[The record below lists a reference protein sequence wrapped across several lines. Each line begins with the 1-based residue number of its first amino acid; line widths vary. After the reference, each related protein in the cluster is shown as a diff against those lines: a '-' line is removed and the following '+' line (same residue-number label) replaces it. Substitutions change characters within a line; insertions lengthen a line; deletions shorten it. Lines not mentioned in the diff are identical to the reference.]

1 MKIFILI
8 SLYSCPPVV
17 LRIYSVVFLHLG
29 NIYFDIKGKKKN
41 YGIIIILEKIF
52 ILCGIFPSR
61 ISLNQIF
68 RKKMLPLETLKICFM
83 GVKNVNILLMNDDGK

>member
-1 MKIFILI
+1 MNIFILI

-29 NIYFDIKGKKKN
+29 NIYFDIKGKKN
-41 YGIIIILEKIF
+41 YGIILILEKIF

-61 ISLNQIF
+61 ISLNQIL

-83 GVKNVNILLMNDDGK
+83 GVKNVNNLLMNDDGK